1 MPLTYE
7 KISSTTLGT
16 ASATITLGSIPATY
30 TDLKLVVVASTTGT
44 SDYNVQL
51 RFNGDSGSNYSRTG
65 YDIGSANGYA
75 FRNTGATFI
84 DWVYAHGLN
93 PTLSFFTYDI
103 FSYAG
108 NKFKPVLVNSSHNT
122 TSSTAT
128 GLSRISGAWRS
139 TSAITT
145 LELSVPSTTFAIGS
159 TATLYGIKAA

>member
-7 KISSTTLGT
+7 KIASTTVGT

-30 TDLKLVVVASTTGT
+30 TDLRLVVVANTTGT

-51 RFNGDSGSNYSRTG
+51 RFNGDSGNNYSRTG
-65 YDIGSANGYA
+65 YDIGSSANYGFA
-75 FRNTGATFI
+75 NTNQTFI

-93 PTLSFFTYDI
+93 PTLSFIAYDI

-108 NKFKPVLVNSSHNT
+108 NKFKPVLVNASHNT
-122 TSSTAT
+122 TSSTAS

-139 TSAITT
+139 TSAITSV
-145 LELSVPSTTFAIGS
+145 ELSMSSTNFAVGT